1 LFLDCSSALHVVF
14 ARRHS
19 RLFAAILRS
28 LWQHFGSK
36 ANDSPE
42 NTSQTA
48 AAFAQREKRGGVGMG
63 KTAGWLEKIISSRNN
78 KGNAENA
85 LAPLHS
91 HFPPAVC
98 RLSLPAFAPL
108 TGNFRRLGLRPST
121 SFEPPATHS
130 TPT

>member
-1 LFLDCSSALHVVF
+1 MLSLPVVIVVF
-14 ARRHS
+14 LPPFYARYGNTLAQKQTTALKTHLKRRPRLHS
-19 RLFAAILRS
+19 
-28 LWQHFGSK
+28 
-36 ANDSPE
+36 
-42 NTSQTA
+42 
-48 AAFAQREKRGGVGMG
+48 EKKGGGVGMG